1 MMNEWLQTNAATLI
15 GWVGGLIVF
24 GFIFGRRFQRIE
36 SGEASLAK
44 ALDNLAD
51 AITHLTART
60 NDVERRAAE
69 VSVRLDRAESAIGDI
84 RDLARQL
91 QAQQTL
97 LARIEE
103 RLISIT
109 KTSGREK

>member
-1 MMNEWLQTNAATLI
+1 MGEWLQNNAPTII
-15 GWVGGLIVF
+15 GWFGGLIMF
-24 GFIFGRRFQRIE
+24 GFVFGRRFQRIE
-36 SGEASLAK
+36 SGEKSLAK

-51 AITHLTART
+51 AITNLTART
-60 NDVERRAAE
+60 NDMERRAAE
-69 VSVRLDRAESAIGDI
+69 FAVRLDRTETAVADI

-103 RLISIT
+103 RLLMLT
-109 KTSGREK
+109 RPGGREG